1 MHAVSTMVTETNS
14 QQPRTL
20 VVGLGKTGLSC
31 ARFLARKG
39 VEVAVT
45 DSREQPPC
53 GEQLLQEAPDV
64 PVFFGGFDAAV
75 FNRAERIVVSPGVS
89 VQIPLLVEA
98 RQRGI
103 EIIGDI
109 ELFARTVQAPVIA
122 ITGSNGKST
131 VTTLVAA
138 MARRAGFEVRAGGNL
153 GTPALELIEENE
165 PDLYVLE
172 LSSFQLETVY
182 SLQPKA
188 AVVLNVSPD
197 HMDRYATLGLYAQAK
212 QSIYKR
218 AQHRIINRDDPLAA
232 ALAEQLSVH
241 DVFGIDV
248 PSAEGFALKDVKG
261 VAWLTQDGD
270 CLLPADQVR
279 IPGRHNLSNALAAL
293 ALGSAAAIPMPAML
307 QTLKEF
313 KGLPH
318 RTQWV
323 AEANGLR
330 WYNDSKATNIG
341 AALAAIRGIPGPIVL
356 IAGGQGKGADFSEL
370 TAGVRDELRAA
381 VLIGEDAALL
391 ASALEQKTPCHLATD
406 LDEAVVQAQALA
418 QPGDAVLLAPA
429 CASFDMFRDYA
440 ERGDVFMAAVQRQIS
455 R

>member
-1 MHAVSTMVTETNS
+1 MHAVSPMVTETES

-31 ARFLARKG
+31 ARFLAREG

-53 GEQLLQEAPDV
+53 SEELLQEAPDV
-64 PVFFGGFDAAV
+64 PVFFGGFDASV

-109 ELFARTVQAPVIA
+109 ELFARTVCAPVIA

-138 MARRAGFEVRAGGNL
+138 MARRAGLDVRAGGNL
-153 GTPALELIEENE
+153 GTPALELIEANE

-197 HMDRYATLGLYAQAK
+197 HMDRYATLEQYAQVK

-232 ALAEQLSVH
+232 ALAEQLSAH
-241 DVFGIDV
+241 DVFGIDT
-248 PSAEGFALKDVKG
+248 PSG
-261 VAWLTQDGD
+261 VGYSLEEVNGATWLTQDGER
-270 CLLPADQVR
+270 LLQTDQVR
-279 IPGRHNLSNALAAL
+279 IPGRHNLSNVLAAL
-293 ALGSAAAIPMPAML
+293 ALGNAAGIPMSAML
-307 QTLKEF
+307 QTLQEF

-323 AEANGLR
+323 AESNELR

-370 TAGVRDELRAA
+370 AAGVNDELRAA
-381 VLIGEDAALL
+381 ILIGEDAALI
-391 ASALEQKTPCHLATD
+391 AGALEQKTACLFAD
-406 LDEAVVQAQALA
+406 DMDAAVAQAQTLA

-429 CASFDMFRDYA
+429 CASFDMFGDYA
-440 ERGDVFMAAVQRQIS
+440 ERGDAFMAAVRRQVS
-455 R
+455 Q

>member
-1 MHAVSTMVTETNS
+1 MFAVSPMVTEPEM

-31 ARFLARKG
+31 ARFLAREG

-53 GEQLLQEAPDV
+53 HEQLLQEAPDV
-64 PVFFGGFDAAV
+64 PVFLGGFDAAV
-75 FNRAERIVVSPGVS
+75 FKRAERIVVSPGVS

-98 RQRGI
+98 CQRGV
-103 EIIGDI
+103 EVIGDI
-109 ELFARTVQAPVIA
+109 ELFAQVVQAPVIA

-138 MARRAGFEVRAGGNL
+138 MARRAGLEVRAGGNL
-153 GTPALELIEENE
+153 GTPALELLEENE

-172 LSSFQLETVY
+172 LSSFQLETVR
-182 SLQPKA
+182 SLKPQA

-197 HMDRYATLGLYAQAK
+197 HMDRYASLEEYAQTK
-212 QSIYKR
+212 HSIYKN
-218 AQHRIINRDDPLAA
+218 AQHRIINRDDDLAA
-232 ALAEQLSVH
+232 TIVEALLVS
-241 DVFGIDV
+241 DSYGIDT
-248 PSAEGFALKDVKG
+248 PSESGFSLQETNG
-261 VAWLTQDGD
+261 VSWLTQDGTP
-270 CLLPADQVR
+270 LLRADQVR

-293 ALGSAAAIPMPAML
+293 ALGNAAGIPMPAML
-307 QTLKEF
+307 QTLQEF

-323 AEANGLR
+323 AEVDAVR

-341 AALAAIRGIPGPIVL
+341 AALAAIHGITGPLVL
-356 IAGGQGKGADFSEL
+356 IAGGQGKGADFAEL
-370 TAGVRDELRAA
+370 AAGIRDELRAV
-381 VLIGEDAALL
+381 VLIGEDARLIA
-391 ASALEQKTPCHLATD
+391 AALEEKTACHFARD
-406 LDEAVVQAQALA
+406 MDAAVSQARSLA

-429 CASFDMFRDYA
+429 CASMDMFRDYA
-440 ERGDVFMAAVQRQIS
+440 ERGEVFMTSVKRLVS
-455 R
+455 S

>member
-1 MHAVSTMVTETNS
+1 MFAVSPMVTDPEM

-31 ARFLARKG
+31 ARFLAREG

-53 GEQLLQEAPDV
+53 HEQLLQEAPDV
-64 PVFFGGFDAAV
+64 PVFLGGFDAVV
-75 FNRAERIVVSPGVS
+75 FKRAERIVVSPGVS

-98 RQRGI
+98 CQRGV
-103 EIIGDI
+103 EVIGDI
-109 ELFARTVQAPVIA
+109 ELFAQAVQAPVIA

-138 MARRAGFEVRAGGNL
+138 MARRAGLEVRAGGNL
-153 GTPALELIEENE
+153 GTPALELLEENE

-172 LSSFQLETVY
+172 LSSFQLETVR
-182 SLQPKA
+182 SLKPQA

-197 HMDRYATLGLYAQAK
+197 HMDRYASLEEYAQTK
-212 QSIYKR
+212 HSIYKN
-218 AQHRIINRDDPLAA
+218 AQHRIINRDDDLAA
-232 ALAEQLSVH
+232 TIVEALLVS
-241 DVFGIDV
+241 DSYGIDT
-248 PSAEGFALKDVKG
+248 PSESGFSLQETNG
-261 VAWLTQDGD
+261 VSWLTQDGTP
-270 CLLPADQVR
+270 LLRADQVR

-293 ALGSAAAIPMPAML
+293 ALGNAAGIPMPAML
-307 QTLKEF
+307 QTLQEF

-323 AEANGLR
+323 AEVDAVR

-341 AALAAIRGIPGPIVL
+341 AALAAIHGITGPLVL
-356 IAGGQGKGADFSEL
+356 IAGGQGKGADFAEL
-370 TAGVRDELRAA
+370 AAGITDELRAV
-381 VLIGEDAALL
+381 VLIGEDARLIA
-391 ASALEQKTPCHLATD
+391 AALEEKTACHFASD
-406 LDEAVVQAQALA
+406 MDDAVSQARSLA

-429 CASFDMFRDYA
+429 CASMDMFRDYA
-440 ERGDVFMAAVQRQIS
+440 ERGEVFMTAVKRLVS
-455 R
+455 S